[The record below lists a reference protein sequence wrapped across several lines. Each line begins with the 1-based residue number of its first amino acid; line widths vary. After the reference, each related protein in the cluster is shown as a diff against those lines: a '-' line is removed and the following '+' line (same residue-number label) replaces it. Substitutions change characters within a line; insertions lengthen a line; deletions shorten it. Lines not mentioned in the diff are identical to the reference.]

1 MMDNICKFLPNDND
15 VNDINI
21 LNFVYETKAQ
31 KYKKLRSEA
40 VYKMHIVLSGRGLLH
55 ICGDVCKVEKGDVF
69 FTFPAMAYAIESV
82 SDFKYM
88 YISYIGVRANIIMD
102 KINISK
108 NSFYFPGRER
118 LIELWRNS
126 ITDDQTI
133 LPLRCEGILL
143 YSFSVLGK
151 QMKEIDNS
159 SQTMLQVKKY
169 IDENFSDRDLSLE
182 QISKK
187 CSYNKKYISTAYKK
201 YFKIGISKY
210 ISIIRIQHACTLME
224 QGFSSVKDIAFLCG
238 FTEPLYFSK
247 VFKDKMGI
255 SPREYI
261 KNIKKNQNKL

>member
-1 MMDNICKFLPNDND
+1 MKENICKFLPNNNN

-21 LNFVYETKAQ
+21 LNFVYETKVQ
-31 KYKKLRSEA
+31 EYKKLKSET
-40 VYKMHIVLSGRGLLH
+40 VYKMHIVLEGKGLLH
-55 ICGDVCKVEKGDVF
+55 VCGDVYDLEKGDVF
-69 FTFPAMAYAIESV
+69 FTFPSMTYAIESV
-82 SDFKYM
+82 ANFKYM
-88 YISYIGVRANIIMD
+88 YISYIGVRANMIMD
-102 KINISK
+102 KININK
-108 NSFYFPGRER
+108 NNFYFPGLER
-118 LIELWRNS
+118 LIEIWKDS
-126 ITDDQTI
+126 IIDDQTI

-159 SQTMLQVKKY
+159 TQAMLTVKKY
-169 IDENFSDRDLSLE
+169 IDENFSDQELSLD

-187 CSYNKKYISTAYKK
+187 CSYNKKYLSTAYKK

-210 ISIIRIQHACTLME
+210 ISIIRIQYACTLME

-261 KNIKKNQNKL
+261 NNIKNN